1 MNDTLENLI
10 GDVPVSEQLDAAL
23 ARMASKEHEHDE
35 YAMRDEVEYLKQ
47 KINMLMDLVGDVS
60 VSEQIHMAIENMK

>member
-23 ARMASKEHEHDE
+23 NRMAAKDHDHDE
-35 YAMRDEVEYLKQ
+35 YAMRDEVEDLKQ
-47 KINMLMDLVGDVS
+47 KINMLMDLIGDVS
-60 VSEQIHMAIENMK
+60 VAEQIHMAIENIK